1 LKVKILFLLIL
12 IYQIQPTYSHGRG
25 MYETKEEAI
34 ERSIEVGCDGYH
46 KNGKKWMPCENES
59 ELHKALRKL

>member
-1 LKVKILFLLIL
+1 
-12 IYQIQPTYSHGRG
+12 